1 MVYKALKKDAVRHFT
16 SVRDPASFSSASKL
30 RKHYFKKTALRHV
43 EDELQSVDAYTKH
56 KPYKRRFPRRKT
68 QTWGIDKQW
77 QLDLIE
83 MLPFKKYNKG
93 YSYIMVAIDVFSR
106 YAFAEAIKS
115 KEGKS
120 VTKAFKTMIKERCPL
135 YVQTDKGKEFL
146 NKHFKDL
153 MKERGITFFT
163 GENSDIKCSLAERFN
178 STLQSKMWRY
188 FTHANTYTYIDVL
201 QDLVHSYN
209 NTFHDTLRGRPVDV
223 NRDNADRLFYH
234 LYEGVSPEDLKR
246 KEKQE
251 EEVPIKKGQK
261 ARILRTKKTFNRGYE
276 PNWTEE
282 IFTVKNPDY
291 VRGYELE
298 DALREP
304 IKGWFYRQ
312 QVQKVKVSPRKRYT
326 VEKILKYR
334 GKGSKREA
342 LIKWK
347 GYGDKF
353 NSWEPVKNIGKWI

>member
-1 MVYKALKKDAVRHFT
+1 
-16 SVRDPASFSSASKL
+16 
-30 RKHYFKKTALRHV
+30 
-43 EDELQSVDAYTKH
+43 
-56 KPYKRRFPRRKT
+56 
-68 QTWGIDKQW
+68 
-77 QLDLIE
+77 
-83 MLPFKKYNKG
+83 
-93 YSYIMVAIDVFSR
+93 
-106 YAFAEAIKS
+106 
-115 KEGKS
+115 
-120 VTKAFKTMIKERCPL
+120 
-135 YVQTDKGKEFL
+135 
-146 NKHFKDL
+146 

-209 NTFHDTLRGRPVDV
+209 HTFHDTLRGRPVDV